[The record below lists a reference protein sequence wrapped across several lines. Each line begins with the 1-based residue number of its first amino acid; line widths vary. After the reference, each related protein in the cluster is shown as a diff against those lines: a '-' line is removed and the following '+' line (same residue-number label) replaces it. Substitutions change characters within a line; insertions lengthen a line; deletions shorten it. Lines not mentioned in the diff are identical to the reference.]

1 MRLKPEKVDYLSK
14 KITEAL
20 RQLNK
25 LHFVAKP
32 EDIQGS
38 IRRVIMADLQREDEI
53 EREAEAIIKQH
64 RLTIDRHNMSYNT
77 LVSRAKQEIARKRK
91 VIL

>member
-1 MRLKPEKVDYLSK
+1 MRLRPEKVEYLSK
-14 KITEAL
+14 RILEAL
-20 RQLNK
+20 RNLNK
-25 LHFVAKP
+25 LHLVAKP
-32 EDIQGS
+32 DDVEGA

-77 LVSRAKQEIARKRK
+77 LVSRAKQEIARRRK